1 VNWSR
6 GVHVLAKLIDGVG
19 DVRTSE
25 CDVLESTDD
34 VAIFCGIGE
43 NFTGKLGHFGTRNA
57 RCTVWLGVR
66 HSSMEE
72 EVLYVFWL
80 PEMEASG
87 VLNYLNAKEVG
98 EGVEILHGEVTLEF
112 DDEGLHGGCIVTC
125 DNYIIDVD

>member
-1 VNWSR
+1 
-6 GVHVLAKLIDGVG
+6 LAKLIAGVG

-72 EVLYVFWL
+72 EVLYVF
-80 PEMEASG
+80 
-87 VLNYLNAKEVG
+87 
-98 EGVEILHGEVTLEF
+98 
-112 DDEGLHGGCIVTC
+112 
-125 DNYIIDVD
+125 